1 MWNPIGGKDNTSE
14 KKKKKPQASP
24 EKRFKESITN
34 QSKTTIKDRAQLAA
48 MTPLS
53 GMSSG

>member
-1 MWNPIGGKDNTSE
+1 MWPE
-14 KKKKKPQASP
+14 KKKKPQASP

-48 MTPLS
+48 LASLS
-53 GMSSG
+53 GIPSG